1 MSLYVKNLSL
11 STEMSEL
18 QRNLDLL
25 EHNKKGMTEEM
36 ENEEKTKNQEIMEKI
51 KKFEDL
57 V

>member
-51 KKFEDL
+51 
-57 V
+57 